1 MAQGIDAQTVTGPE
15 ARDDFRRS
23 LKKAWRPW
31 RQRPLGVLGA
41 VLVALVLIVAFA
53 APLLAPYDPKEL
65 VGSRLESPSSSFLLG
80 TNTLGQDVLSRTI
93 HGAQI
98 SIAVGMSASI
108 LGVGMGVFLG
118 IISGYFGGW
127 PDLIIQR
134 LLEVLASFPGLI
146 LALVMISAVG
156 RPQESGS
163 NLLALTWQLRSL
175 ETAIAISLVFASM
188 RVIRSAV
195 IGVRNMAY
203 IEAAESVGA
212 SPARIMRRHILP
224 NVAPY
229 IIFTFT
235 AIVAVVI
242 LTEAALS
249 FLGFGVS
256 AGTPSWGIDLSRWNR
271 DFFLQAP
278 WLLLAPGVALSIT
291 VLGFNFLGDALRD
304 ILDPRLR
311 SNAK

>member
-203 IEAAESVGA
+203 IEAAESAGA

>member
-53 APLLAPYDPKEL
+53 APLLAPYDPKEF

>member
-53 APLLAPYDPKEL
+53 APLLAPYDPKEF

-175 ETAIAISLVFASM
+175 ETAIAISLVFASI

>member
-1 MAQGIDAQTVTGPE
+1 M
-15 ARDDFRRS
+15 
-23 LKKAWRPW
+23 
-31 RQRPLGVLGA
+31 
-41 VLVALVLIVAFA
+41 
-53 APLLAPYDPKEL
+53 
-65 VGSRLESPSSSFLLG
+65 
-80 TNTLGQDVLSRTI
+80 LSRTI

>member
-53 APLLAPYDPKEL
+53 APLLAPYGPKEF

>member
-53 APLLAPYDPKEL
+53 APLLAPYDPKEF

-203 IEAAESVGA
+203 IEAAESAGA

>member
-53 APLLAPYDPKEL
+53 APLLAPYDPKEF

-304 ILDPRLR
+304 ILDPRLQ

>member
-53 APLLAPYDPKEL
+53 APLLAPYDPKEFA
-65 VGSRLESPSSSFLLG
+65 GSRLESPSSSFLLG